1 MIIDARL
8 WKTVSFSPNQCGF
21 VRGSRTT
28 DVIHTVRLLLERH
41 RENNQPVHMAFLDLE
56 KAFLDI
62 HVPWDL
68 IWHSLHSHGTEYIQW
83 IQLLYTN
90 TTSIVQC
97 LVGLSELFPIT
108 IGVHQGSVLS
118 PLFSVFCV
126 YYDTTVESRQ
136 EVKWERERGVG
147 SGKVLELGFELGMLV
162 TQWHYMSM
170 HCPLGYRRR
179 WPWSLLFDIFQAD
192 KTHCR
197 LERQVQDW
205 SEWLDMHRLR
215 LNIKKTEYMECR
227 PLNKV
232 TDFKYLG
239 SLIRSVS
246 DSLSDAH
253 AQVTTAQMAAS
264 YGDCLW
270 LPNAPT
276 TQDLQNCLYAQSR
289 WAVLSTDKHEQ
300 TLHGMEMKILRCS
313 LSLTQLGGVMN
324 EDVQRRMA
332 WLP

>member
-1 MIIDARL
+1 
-8 WKTVSFSPNQCGF
+8 
-21 VRGSRTT
+21 
-28 DVIHTVRLLLERH
+28 
-41 RENNQPVHMAFLDLE
+41 
-56 KAFLDI
+56 
-62 HVPWDL
+62 
-68 IWHSLHSHGTEYIQW
+68 
-83 IQLLYTN
+83 
-90 TTSIVQC
+90 
-97 LVGLSELFPIT
+97 
-108 IGVHQGSVLS
+108 
-118 PLFSVFCV
+118 
-126 YYDTTVESRQ
+126 
-136 EVKWERERGVG
+136 
-147 SGKVLELGFELGMLV
+147 
-162 TQWHYMSM
+162 M

-324 EDVQRRMA
+324 EDVQRRMGMA
-332 WLP
+332 PVVKMRKARPRWFEHVISSGDDTVVKTVDCLVEDMNAVNIAPYDALDWDNGERHANKWTLCQHGIHSRVKKSPPIRKL